1 MTRRGSDKTGA
12 IAMGDLIR
20 DAARALAV
28 GDALGA
34 LNHLARR
41 DDAAAL
47 ALRGIA
53 MAQLGDLERAVSLLR
68 RAIRAF
74 GARDGLAR
82 ARCVLA
88 QAEVALVRRDLRG
101 PAQALD
107 AARASLVAHGD
118 EANAAHA
125 GYLQARQQLLLGR
138 LERTEQLLDGLDAR
152 RLALPSR
159 VGHALVLAGLS
170 MRRLRVAEARA
181 ALDRARVLARRCGI
195 PSLLA
200 EVHDAAQALERPA
213 ARASSRGEHRL
224 VRLDEVEGIVAS
236 PALVVDACRHRV
248 LHRSQATALA
258 SRPVLFALLRALAQA
273 WPDDVPRAA
282 LLLRVFRV
290 RQADDSHRARLRV
303 ELGRLRAALR
313 GCAGI
318 RATST
323 GFVLEPP
330 PGAEVVVLAPPE
342 DGMHAQVRALLADG
356 QAWSSSALALALG
369 LSQRSLQRALRE
381 LAAEGQ
387 ARSIGQGR
395 MRRWASDAVP
405 GFPTSL
411 LLPGALIGA

>member
-1 MTRRGSDKTGA
+1 MDELIGA
-12 IAMGDLIR
+12 
-20 DAARALAV
+20 AARALAV

-34 LNHLARR
+34 LNHLAQR
-41 DDAAAL
+41 DDASGL

-53 MAQLGDLERAVSLLR
+53 MAQLGDLERALSLLR
-68 RAIRAF
+68 RAARAF
-74 GARDGLAR
+74 GPRDGLAR

-88 QAEVALVRRDLRG
+88 QAEIALVRRDLRG
-101 PAQALD
+101 PAPALD
-107 AARASLVAHGD
+107 AARASLAAHGD

-125 GYLQARQQLLLGR
+125 GYLQARQLLLLGR
-138 LERTEQLLDGLDAR
+138 LDQAEQLLDGLDDR
-152 RLALPSR
+152 RLAPPSR

-181 ALDRARVLARRCGI
+181 ALDRAQALARRCGI

-200 EVHDAAQALERPA
+200 EVHDAVQALERPA
-213 ARASSRGEHRL
+213 ARAASRGEQRL

-248 LHRSQATALA
+248 LHRGLSTALA
-258 SRPVLFALLRALAQA
+258 SRPVLFALLDALARA
-273 WPDDVPRAA
+273 WPDDVPRAE

-290 RQADDSHRARLRV
+290 RHADDSHRARLRV
-303 ELGRLRAALR
+303 ELGRLRATLR
-313 GCAGI
+313 GCAGV
-318 RATST
+318 RATSS

-369 LSQRSLQRALRE
+369 LSQRSLQRALRD
-381 LAAEGQ
+381 LATEGQ
-387 ARSIGQGR
+387 ARSVGQGR
-395 MRRWASDAVP
+395 SRRWACDAVP